1 MKTETSVYKKDTD
14 SAVRTCAKPIER
26 KHRTQVSKAV
36 LGLHGY
42 TGYPGELFLP
52 LDLLFKEGFDVYA
65 PRYPGHG
72 TNGEDFLKT
81 TMKDWAASAER
92 TYQRLTERYDEVYL
106 IGHSMGGLIATHLA
120 SMHPVQRMVLY
131 APALVLQQKIP
142 LQLLDLIRLFRKR
155 SPVAWQRDS
164 SYPLYGKRDE
174 DDDQFLGKEYWS
186 YRYYRQ
192 IASLERLRRQVLLEL
207 PDILTDT
214 LVFTAGNDALI
225 AKETGPLVQDG
236 MKGENNRWVHL
247 EGGTHLIPYDRDD
260 ASRQMAM
267 QETLLFLGS

>member
-1 MKTETSVYKKDTD
+1 MKTETSGYVQDAD
-14 SAVRTCAKPIER
+14 SVVRTCARPIER
-26 KHRTQVSKAV
+26 KHRTQVRKAV

-52 LDLLFKEGFDVYA
+52 LDLLFREGFDVYA

-72 TNGEDFLKT
+72 TNGVDFQKT
-81 TMKDWAASAER
+81 TMKDWEASAER
-92 TYQRLTERYDEVYL
+92 VYRRLSERYDEVYL

-120 SMHPVQRMVLY
+120 SLFPVSRMVLY

-142 LQLLDLIRLFRKR
+142 LQLLELIGLFRKR
-155 SPVAWQRDS
+155 SPVSWERDP

-192 IASLERLRRQVLLEL
+192 IASLEKLRRQVLLEL
-207 PDILTDT
+207 PDILTET
-214 LVFTAGNDALI
+214 LVFTSGNDALI
-225 AKETGPLVQDG
+225 AQETGPLVQDG
-236 MKGENNRWVHL
+236 MKGENNRWIHL
-247 EGGTHLIPYDRDD
+247 ERGTHLIPYDKDD
-260 ASRQMAM
+260 AARELAM